1 MTKTAF
7 VGCCSTLAI
16 TVFTVAGLFSS
27 PCFAQQRVDNP
38 VAEFAG
44 LDKVTARITKFDV
57 KINETVQF
65 GTLQVTPKICNTSAS
80 NDDPLTTGFIQV
92 DETTLDKKVHKVF
105 SGWMFADSPGLN
117 AVEHPIYD
125 IWLVS
130 CKGGKR
136 PPPSETDLNASKGID
151 DPANPRFQEDDRKGV
166 KVEEENAPDS
176 GSAAGPDDTP
186 AD

>member
-1 MTKTAF
+1 MKKTAS
-7 VGCCSTLAI
+7 VRYCSLLALI
-16 TVFTVAGLFSS
+16 VVTVAGLSS
-27 PCFAQQRVDNP
+27 LPCIAQQRVDNP
-38 VAEFAG
+38 IAEFAG

-80 NDDPLTTGFIQV
+80 SDDPLTTGFIQV
-92 DETTLDKKVHKVF
+92 DENTLDNKVHKVF

-136 PPPSETDLNASKGID
+136 PPPNETDMNAAKGID

-166 KVEEENAPDS
+166 KVEEENTPDS
-176 GSAAGPDDTP
+176 GAPAGADETP